1 MVIKIPPH
9 LTYVA
14 TLPCEPLMSAKQAI
28 SDKSQGS
35 TATYLR
41 RGEFLI
47 NKWRISSFMSLWVIF
62 WNRWTFGKVTD
73 SGIYKLIQTR
83 WTVGRSWRLW
93 YIGPAVVGNV
103 GDNSVSNQS
112 NHTSQTTNT
121 PWWPWPTPHPSVIY
135 VELIGGSRQPT
146 TGRLATRPSN
156 TTVKIYTVSP
166 KRPCFYFLNN
176 SVKKQPILIIFGTFN
191 PEKIWPAL

>member
-28 SDKSQGS
+28 SDKLQGS

-41 RGEFLI
+41 RGEVFNKQIKNKFIYESVSIFL
-47 NKWRISSFMSLWVIF
+47 
-62 WNRWTFGKVTD
+62 NRWTFGKVTD

-112 NHTSQTTNT
+112 NHTSQTKNT
-121 PWWPWPTPHPSVIY
+121 PRWPWPTPHPS

-156 TTVKIYTVSP
+156 TTVKIYSVSP